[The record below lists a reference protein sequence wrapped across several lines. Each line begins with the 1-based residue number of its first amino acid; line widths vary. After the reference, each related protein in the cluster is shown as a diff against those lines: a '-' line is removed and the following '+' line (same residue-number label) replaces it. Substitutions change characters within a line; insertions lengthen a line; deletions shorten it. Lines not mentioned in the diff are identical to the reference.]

1 MFEFYDLH
9 THTTFS
15 DGVLI
20 PAESVRRGKV
30 NGYSGM
36 ALTDHADESNY
47 KFIIENQKRFQESFN
62 KISEFKIIV
71 GVEFTHVKP
80 SILGKLVCDAR
91 EFGADIVVVHGE
103 TIVEPVEKRTNR
115 AAIDSGADILAH
127 PGLIDEEDVKLAV
140 KNNVALELTTRK
152 GHSYTNGYVYSVA
165 SKYGATVV
173 LNNDFHAPGDG
184 LDINMLQK
192 VLRGVGVGEAE
203 MRTVFDNNKNIFYRC
218 LGGESE

>member
-20 PAESVRRGKV
+20 PAESVRRAQVK
-30 NGYSGM
+30 GYSGI

-47 KFIIENQKRFQESFN
+47 KFLIENQKKFQETFN
-62 KISEFKIIV
+62 KISDFKVII

-80 SILGKLVCDAR
+80 SIMGKIIYDAR
-91 EFGADIVVVHGE
+91 NFGADIIVVHGE
-103 TIVEPVEKRTNR
+103 TIVEPVEKGTNR
-115 AAIDSGADILAH
+115 AAIDAGVDILAH

-152 GHSYTNGYVYSVA
+152 GHSYTNGHVYKIA
-165 SKYGATVV
+165 SRYDAHLV

-184 LDINMLQK
+184 LDINMLEK
-192 VLRGVGVGEAE
+192 VLKGIGLDEAGIKD
-203 MRTVFDNNKNIFYRC
+203 VFDNNKKIFYKR
-218 LGGESE
+218 LGGKND